1 MRKLKH
7 TEGNAQAHTTVSGFK
22 PEPVWLLNL
31 HFNHYLLLGSCENW
45 DKASK
50 LLNSV
55 SDTLKPLKKHQSL
68 FLWPWFTCHFS
79 ISGSEWLHLLF
90 LFFFFFFPLGNV
102 PEVGGEIKHPS
113 GNSLPL
119 LWTCSRK
126 KHNMA
131 RISTQ
136 FRTRPNV
143 PSHYLGWI
151 QMRWGYSPRMMLGI
165 IQTLGF

>member
-90 LFFFFFFPLGNV
+90 LFFFFFFLLEMFQRWEGRLNIHQEIPFLCSGPALGKSTIWQGFRHSSGPDQTCPL
-102 PEVGGEIKHPS
+102 I
-113 GNSLPL
+113 
-119 LWTCSRK
+119 T
-126 KHNMA
+126 
-131 RISTQ
+131 
-136 FRTRPNV
+136 
-143 PSHYLGWI
+143 
-151 QMRWGYSPRMMLGI
+151 
-165 IQTLGF
+165 